1 MTTKLAFTAFL
12 LLALSLPAYA
22 DAIADG
28 VAAIPGVVE
37 DVRITGNWEK
47 AGKSGTYRVIV
58 ARTGGEAITARL
70 FVQWVVFLPDGSA
83 AVEQSV
89 EIKELGELK
98 VDIADYNSEAD
109 DQGLSIFLE
118 TLGAD
123 AGAAPDAPTE
133 GYELH
138 IFSPTDYR
146 FGPATN

>member
-1 MTTKLAFTAFL
+1 MIKLAFTLSVL
-12 LLALSLPAYA
+12 LVLSTPARA

-28 VAAIPGVVE
+28 VAAIPGAVE
-37 DVRITGNWEK
+37 DVRITGSWEK
-47 AGKSGTYRVIV
+47 AGKSGTYRVII
-58 ARTGGEAITARL
+58 ARIGGEAITARL

-83 AVEQSV
+83 TVEQSV

-118 TLGAD
+118 TLTAE
-123 AGAAPDAPTE
+123 AAAAPDGPTE
-133 GYELH
+133 EYELH